1 MTKQRSIIQQIVV
14 HGVLAIGALAMVVPF
29 VWMVSTSFKPAQEIF
44 VVPPTWIPSQPTLK
58 NYIDLFQ
65 NLDFARPFFNT
76 VIVSGSITLLSVL
89 FSSMAGFAFAKFRFR
104 GRNALFMLILATI
117 MVPGQMTII
126 PVFLMLRHLGL
137 INTYA
142 GLIIP
147 AMVSAFNVF
156 FMRQYILTIPDDL
169 LEAAKIDGAKEGFLF
184 FKIILPLSGPALST
198 IAIFTFTGSWNSF
211 LWPLIIAQD
220 ERMYT
225 LPVAISVLAGQYGEN
240 LAIQMA
246 GSCIVIAP
254 ILIFFIIAQRKFL
267 KGIALTGMK
276 Y

>member
-14 HGVLAIGALAMVVPF
+14 HGVLAIGALVMVVPF

-58 NYIDLFQ
+58 NYVDLFQ
-65 NLDFARPFFNT
+65 NLDFARPFLNT
-76 VIVSGSITLLSVL
+76 VIVSGSITVLSVL

-184 FKIILPLSGPALST
+184 FKIILPLSVPALST